1 MDNVYKQTGSETYFR
16 AFNKAGSQLLAF
28 REILNGQYGWS
39 VGKER
44 NGKRIGLAFFE
55 TRREAEAYASN
66 MIGTAGYRLDLRLE
80 PEHPPGLTE
89 VIGHPKAMAMYLQI
103 EDCLASYD
111 GRDRYSE
118 LIDGL
123 VEEIYELTG
132 SELRF

>member
-1 MDNVYKQTGSETYFR
+1 MDSVYKQTGSETYFR
-16 AFNKAGSQLLAF
+16 AFNNAGSQLLAF
-28 REILNGQYGWS
+28 REILNHQDGWS

-44 NGKRIGLAFFE
+44 NSERVGMAFFE

-66 MIGTAGYRLDLRLE
+66 MIGNGYRLDARLE
-80 PEHPPGLTE
+80 PERLPGLIE
-89 VIGHPKAMAMYLQI
+89 VIEHPEARAMYLQI
-103 EDCLASYD
+103 EDCLASYE

-132 SELRF
+132 SQLRF